1 MIQPTVTVHRSLVK
15 TIKTVVT
22 LSQTQY
28 EPILR
33 AAVGAPDNARVEV
46 EDNYG
51 GDIRV
56 SWETTTYEGDE

>member
-1 MIQPTVTVHRSLVK
+1 MTWPVPEVHKSIVK
-15 TIKTVVT
+15 TVKTVVT
-22 LSQTQY
+22 LTQKQY

-56 SWETTTYEGDE
+56 SWETTTYEGG